1 MRNQYGAGTVTNS
14 LRQLGTLELRRVDIF
29 SPVWSARY
37 GYPFPSASLS
47 GNGLNIA
54 GSFSCVDQGAAI
66 KGSGSIYA
74 IGGGYIDVDGNN
86 GRHRLHLGSCSR
98 IESTSEL
105 PVIGQQI
112 AYTAVASH
120 ADGYN
125 LHQATCW

>member
-29 SPVWSARY
+29 SEVWSARY
-37 GYPFPSASLS
+37 GYPFPGASLG
-47 GNGLNIA
+47 GNGLDIS
-54 GSFSCVDQGAAI
+54 GSFSCVDQGETV
-66 KGSGSIYA
+66 KGRGSIYA
-74 IGGGYIDVDGNN
+74 IGAGYIEVDSGH
-86 GRHRLHLGSCSR
+86 GRSRLNLGSCSR